1 MSGMLRGHP
10 GIRYTLMG
18 LVVAGCIALGGLA
31 WFVFAPGP
39 TDFAGRD
46 RVKLADYAAGD
57 PTGVPASLAN
67 ATLLE
72 RGQYLT
78 RAADCEACHTAEN
91 GVAFA
96 GGRAFVLP
104 FGTIYSS
111 NITPDEATGIGRY
124 TDAEFLSAVHRG
136 MGRGGTPLYP
146 AMPYASYA
154 GMTDADALAIKAYL
168 FSLKPVSA
176 PKPENALRFPFD
188 QRWLMAA
195 WSLLFDRDKRFEPH
209 SGQSL
214 AWNRGA
220 YLVDVMGH
228 CGECHTPRN
237 LVQALDNRSKFRGTT
252 QAGWMAYNISADRT
266 AGIGAWSDAE
276 VAQYLSSGHAA
287 GHGTAAGP
295 MGEAVDKSLNH
306 LAPTDI
312 AAMVAYLR
320 STPAI
325 GSPELPAIR
334 EVAAANGPHDTPDSK
349 SNALGEQVFEG
360 ACASCH
366 DWTGESPLT
375 PFATLVGAR
384 AVNDPAATN
393 VAQIVLFGGERKT
406 IDTTATMPAFGP
418 AYSDAEI
425 AAVASYVTQRFG
437 AQAAAVAAADIAKAR
452 SNL

>member
-1 MSGMLRGHP
+1 MRGF
-10 GIRYTLMG
+10 LLG
-18 LVVAGCIALGGLA
+18 LVVVGCIALAGLA
-31 WFVFAPGP
+31 WFVFVPGP
-39 TDFAGRD
+39 TDFAGHD

-57 PTGVPASLAN
+57 PTGVPAPLAN

-78 RAADCEACHTAEN
+78 RAADCEACHTAES
-91 GVAFA
+91 GVPFA

-104 FGTIYSS
+104 FGTLYSS
-111 NITPDEATGIGRY
+111 NITPDEKTGIGRY

-136 MGRGGTPLYP
+136 IGRGGTPLYP

-168 FSLKPVSA
+168 FSLRPVSA
-176 PKPENALRFPFD
+176 AKPGNALRFPFD

-209 SGQSL
+209 SGRSL
-214 AWNRGA
+214 TWNRGA

-237 LVQALDNRSKFRGTT
+237 LVQALDNRSKFRGAT
-252 QAGWMAYNISADRT
+252 QAGWKAYNISADRT

-287 GHGTAAGP
+287 GHGTAGGP

-306 LAPTDI
+306 LAATDV
-312 AAMVAYLR
+312 AAMVTYLR

-325 GSPELPAIR
+325 QSPELPAIR
-334 EVAAANGPHDTPDSK
+334 QAAAANNPNGTPGFTT
-349 SNALGEQVFEG
+349 NPLGEQVFEG

-366 DWTGESPLT
+366 DWTGVSPLT

-393 VAQIVLFGGERKT
+393 VAQIVLFGGQRKT
-406 IDTTATMPAFGP
+406 SETTATMPAFGP
-418 AYSDAEI
+418 AYSNAEL
-425 AAVASYVTQRFG
+425 AAVASYVIQRFG
-437 AQAAAVAAADIAKAR
+437 AQAAVVAAADIAKAR
-452 SNL
+452 SNP